1 MKLLPLLLLLAGCSA
16 TTTAGVPVGP
26 GWVTLAYVALYY
38 AFQIHILRTK
48 ARLSKAYLERG
59 ERFDRYFGED
69 REMLAAD
76 RVQLNMLEHM
86 PAFLVLL
93 WLHAVAGSAAEAT
106 WAGAAYVLL
115 RLAYPFVLGGRLGRG
130 VPKRLLFVT
139 FAGYGVLLYH
149 AVRIGMALR

>member
-1 MKLLPLLLLLAGCSA
+1 M
-16 TTTAGVPVGP
+16 
-26 GWVTLAYVALYY
+26 WLYY

-93 WLHAVAGSAAEAT
+93 WLHAVAGSAVIRPEHT
-106 WAGAAYVLL
+106 QTTD